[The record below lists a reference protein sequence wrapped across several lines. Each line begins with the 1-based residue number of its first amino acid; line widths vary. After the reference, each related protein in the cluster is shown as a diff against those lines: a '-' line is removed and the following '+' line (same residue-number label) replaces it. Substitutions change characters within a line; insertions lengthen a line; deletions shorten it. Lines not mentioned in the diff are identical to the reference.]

1 MMDTSIYKSLPE
13 AKFLLDHIH
22 KINPKYGI
30 EIILPQQ
37 RWPNLKLNQTTDVMK
52 MIHQHREVYLNAST
66 NDLGMIYHTEA
77 SGYADLWIHILDE
90 NRNIIGLSINKLF
103 EVNQNPLNYFQACM
117 LSRDIQNLG
126 IYPLLQDLRIAI
138 FPANHILCR
147 TQNPIVYKKYQEFCC
162 KHGMSISPTL
172 NKIYPQSI
180 DIVKAAGF
188 NIDDQS
194 VSRNAINGEVLK
206 ETPIPDQEI
215 ASLWDRINIANGDLL
230 VIICYK

>member
-1 MMDTSIYKSLPE
+1 MNSSKYIEFSE
-13 AKFLLDHIH
+13 ATLLLNHL
-22 KINPKYGI
+22 KTINPEYGI

-90 NRNIIGLSINKLF
+90 NKNIIGLSINKLF

-147 TQNPIVYKKYQEFCC
+147 TQNPIVYKKYQES
-162 KHGMSISPTL
+162 KK
-172 NKIYPQSI
+172 NKRFKN
-180 DIVKAAGF
+180 DV
-188 NIDDQS
+188 N
-194 VSRNAINGEVLK
+194 LK
-206 ETPIPDQEI
+206 K
-215 ASLWDRINIANGDLL
+215 G
-230 VIICYK
+230 Y

>member
-1 MMDTSIYKSLPE
+1 
-13 AKFLLDHIH
+13 
-22 KINPKYGI
+22 
-30 EIILPQQ
+30 
-37 RWPNLKLNQTTDVMK
+37 

-90 NRNIIGLSINKLF
+90 NKNIIGLSINKLF

-138 FPANHILCR
+138 FPAKHILCR

-215 ASLWDRINIANGDLL
+215 ASLWERINIANGDLL